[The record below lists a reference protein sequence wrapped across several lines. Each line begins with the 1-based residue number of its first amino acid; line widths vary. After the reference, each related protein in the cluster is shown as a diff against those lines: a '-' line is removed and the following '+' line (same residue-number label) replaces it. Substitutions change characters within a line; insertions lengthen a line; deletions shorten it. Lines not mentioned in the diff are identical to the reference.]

1 MLSVAILA
9 AGKGTRMESSLPK
22 VLHKISG
29 KSLLERVIDSCVE
42 LKPDQIFVITGHKSK
57 EVQKSIPKDKKINFV
72 IQEPQS
78 GTGHAI
84 QVLCKEVKKHEG
96 KLLVLNGDVP
106 LIRPSTLKRL
116 LYLHDSKNA
125 DVSLITTKK
134 TNPHGYGRVFLKG
147 SFIER
152 IVEEKDCNDLE
163 RENPLI
169 NAGVY
174 CFNWGNLSE
183 IINTLQS
190 NNNQKEIYLTDT
202 ISLLKNSSSLEVED
216 NGELQGINNRIQLS
230 ECEECIQNSIKEKH
244 MLNGYLKLPEVKRNK
259 FEVVID
265 PGHGGPDPGA
275 IGIGGIRETDVV
287 LEVSKIV
294 KNLLSEKGVKVRLTR
309 TNDVDL
315 DLPPRVSIANNTDAD
330 IFVSIHANASR
341 GKRRDIN
348 GLETFYYRGWR
359 GRLLAKRIQK
369 QILRVSPGSPDRG
382 VKQGRFYVI
391 KNTRMP
397 AVLVEIG
404 FLTGRLD
411 ARRLEK
417 INHRK
422 RLAYAIAKG
431 ILEYL
436 DKVG

>member
-1 MLSVAILA
+1 MIKFLDNKLFRYLSVFLFLNSSILPVKSSSALA
-9 AGKGTRMESSLPK
+9 AWAINTNG
-22 VLHKISG
+22 VLELRTKSNTNLKAYFQKANQISG
-29 KSLLERVIDSCVE
+29 DRFWVDFPGE
-42 LKPDQIFVITGHKSK
+42 LKNPRTIKG
-57 EVQKSIPKDKKINFV
+57 
-72 IQEPQS
+72 
-78 GTGHAI
+78 
-84 QVLCKEVKKHEG
+84 
-96 KLLVLNGDVP
+96 NGP
-106 LIRPSTLKRL
+106 I
-116 LYLHDSKNA
+116 
-125 DVSLITTKK
+125 
-134 TNPHGYGRVFLKG
+134 
-147 SFIER
+147 
-152 IVEEKDCNDLE
+152 
-163 RENPLI
+163 
-169 NAGVY
+169 
-174 CFNWGNLSE
+174 
-183 IINTLQS
+183 
-190 NNNQKEIYLTDT
+190 KEIRLGKPNNGKTRLVIEFNEETYLKPLTWRLVGLDQNRWRIKLFEPKYT
-202 ISLLKNSSSLEVED
+202 FKRISEGLVEKKRGNIKAHQNLIHKKKNNYV
-216 NGELQGINNRIQLS
+216 
-230 ECEECIQNSIKEKH
+230 
-244 MLNGYLKLPEVKRNK
+244 YFKLPEVKRNK

-359 GRLLAKRIQK
+359 GRLLAKKIQK

-417 INHRK
+417 TAHRK
-422 RLAYAIAKG
+422 RLAYAITKG

-436 DKVG
+436 SKVE

>member
-1 MLSVAILA
+1 MDFP
-9 AGKGTRMESSLPK
+9 G
-22 VLHKISG
+22 
-29 KSLLERVIDSCVE
+29 E
-42 LKPDQIFVITGHKSK
+42 LKNPRTIKGNGPIKEIRLGKPNNGKTRLVIEFNEETFLNPLTWRMVGLDQNRWRIKLFA
-57 EVQKSIPKDKKINFV
+57 PKYSFKKI
-72 IQEPQS
+72 
-78 GTGHAI
+78 G
-84 QVLCKEVKKHEG
+84 EG
-96 KLLVLNGDVP
+96 LVE
-106 LIRPSTLKRL
+106 KR
-116 LYLHDSKNA
+116 
-125 DVSLITTKK
+125 I
-134 TNPHGYGRVFLKG
+134 
-147 SFIER
+147 
-152 IVEEKDCNDLE
+152 
-163 RENPLI
+163 
-169 NAGVY
+169 
-174 CFNWGNLSE
+174 GN
-183 IINTLQS
+183 IKS
-190 NNNQKEIYLTDT
+190 N
-202 ISLLKNSSSLEVED
+202 KNSSYVKKRV
-216 NGELQGINNRIQLS
+216 NKYLQ
-230 ECEECIQNSIKEKH
+230 
-244 MLNGYLKLPEVKRNK
+244 LPNVKRNK
-259 FEVVID
+259 FTVVLD

-287 LEVSKIV
+287 LEVSKVV

-309 TNDVDL
+309 TNEVDL

-359 GRLLAKRIQK
+359 GRVLAKKIQK

-417 INHRK
+417 TSHRK
-422 RLAYAIAKG
+422 RIAYAIAKG

-436 DKVG
+436 SKVG